1 MRALPRVLFVACLLP
16 AGPAL
21 AESWCADALIVH
33 EWGVQAFRAD
43 GGAPE
48 AVAGASFFYES
59 GPEVA
64 YGGPRVRDLPRDS
77 GARAL
82 PILHF
87 YRQHGW
93 FRDAVPLAVEVGFAT
108 GRPTVWYPQ
117 VSELGASQPQLS
129 WENLTLTSSPPDTV
143 PDGEVEWVG
152 HARAVESLWV
162 QAAETTER
170 FLFYEG
176 TTAEEPALRVVRGDT
191 WSEERGH
198 YLVRNDGFADV
209 HDVLVVHRDG
219 DDSFLFFAPAI
230 PAGAYAGFLAS
241 EHQVAAGELA
251 ATGEAILSREL
262 VRADDTMSVTRRAL
276 PTDECVMMRDP
287 AVPER
292 QSWGHGLYEAELVT
306 LLSVWS
312 DRFFGAEGTT
322 IVYREDEGYL
332 DAMVPLAIY
341 TDMFHYPALFRTSL
355 AVIEGATL

>member
-1 MRALPRVLFVACLLP
+1 MRALSRVLFVTCLLP
-16 AGPAL
+16 AVPAL
-21 AESWCADALIVH
+21 AETWCADALIVH
-33 EWGVQAFRAD
+33 EWGVRAFRAD
-43 GGAPE
+43 GGGPE

-64 YGGPRVRDLPRDS
+64 YAGPRARDLPRDS
-77 GARAL
+77 GARPL
-82 PILHF
+82 SILHF
-87 YRQHGW
+87 HRQHGG
-93 FRDAVPLAVEVGFAT
+93 FLDAVPLAVEVGFAA
-108 GRPTVWYPQ
+108 GSPTVWYPQ
-117 VSELGASQPQLS
+117 VSELGPSQPQLS
-129 WENLTLTSSPPDTV
+129 WENLTLTSSPPDAV

-152 HARAVESLWV
+152 HARAVESPWV

-170 FLFYEG
+170 FLFYAG
-176 TTAEEPALRVVRGDT
+176 TTSEEPALRVVRGDT

-198 YLVRNDGFADV
+198 YLVRNDGPADV

-230 PAGAYAGFLAS
+230 PTGAYAGFLAS
-241 EHQVAAGELA
+241 EHRVAAEELA
-251 ATGEAILSREL
+251 ATGEAILRREL
-262 VRADDTMSVTRRAL
+262 VSAGDL
-276 PTDECVMMRDP
+276 PTDECVTMTDP

-292 QSWGHGLYEAELVT
+292 RSSGHGLYEGELVT

-312 DRFFGAEGTT
+312 DRFFGAEGTS

-341 TDMFHYPALFRTSL
+341 TDMLHYPALFRTSL